1 MSGFLQELSH
11 YDWKIPS
18 AYMANPNP
26 FYDLAWA
33 ELAVDGSQC
42 SKEDDN
48 DFITLGSG
56 VQEPTKVDVF
66 FRQPLDHN
74 GAWVA
79 DRSEIG
85 QTEAILYPSPSAA
98 QLPELSEGDIGIGNL
113 SDAVDIGFRGMSV
126 ALALLRHAT
135 GPTTC
140 EGMFIKR
147 GSLRPFKKS
156 SFSLQSMNEC
166 TNSANVTKDEA
177 TIVFPPRQASYNTV
191 QKVLRGFLGLD
202 KMYDIM
208 CKMDDKMCKMDDMLT
223 HIYQHGLTKAD
234 LHEIGVVIDA
244 RRGIFL
250 PPNRIVNIVSS
261 SAFVH
266 VKDILGKQAPL
277 LVKQ

>member
-33 ELAVDGSQC
+33 ELAADGSQC

-113 SDAVDIGFRGMSV
+113 SEAVDIGFRGMSG

-166 TNSANVTKDEA
+166 TNSANATKDEA

-191 QKVLRGFLGLD
+191 QKVLRGVLGLD
-202 KMYDIM
+202 
-208 CKMDDKMCKMDDMLT
+208 KMDDMLT

-244 RRGIFL
+244 RR
-250 PPNRIVNIVSS
+250 
-261 SAFVH
+261 
-266 VKDILGKQAPL
+266 DILGKQAPL

>member
-33 ELAVDGSQC
+33 ELAADGSQC

-113 SDAVDIGFRGMSV
+113 SEAVDIGFRGMSG

-135 GPTTC
+135 GPTT
-140 EGMFIKR
+140 
-147 GSLRPFKKS
+147 L
-156 SFSLQSMNEC
+156 
-166 TNSANVTKDEA
+166 
-177 TIVFPPRQASYNTV
+177 
-191 QKVLRGFLGLD
+191 
-202 KMYDIM
+202 
-208 CKMDDKMCKMDDMLT
+208 
-223 HIYQHGLTKAD
+223 
-234 LHEIGVVIDA
+234 
-244 RRGIFL
+244 
-250 PPNRIVNIVSS
+250 
-261 SAFVH
+261 
-266 VKDILGKQAPL
+266 
-277 LVKQ
+277 